1 MPTRT
6 RWQGVY
12 HPEARPCS
20 DGAGPFIKAY
30 AMEGVIE
37 FAFRFSNRT
46 LDKPEGKLP
55 GASTTKTIT
64 YDAPFDATT
73 PHFVSL
79 RSFSGKFVTADGKL
93 TDRPLGAFG
102 VDVRIAEP
110 GVLACT
116 VRLSDKNSD
125 DPVEVSVRGLIVFFH
140 WAGGPAAQEI
150 SSVAVSLVQP
160 S

>member
-1 MPTRT
+1 MPAKK
-6 RWQGVY
+6 WQGVY

-30 AMEGVIE
+30 GIEGVVE
-37 FAFRFSNRT
+37 FAFRFSNKT
-46 LDKPEGKLP
+46 LEEGKLP
-55 GASTTKTIT
+55 GVSRTKTIT
-64 YDAPFDATT
+64 YDAPFEGTT

-79 RSFSGKFVTADGKL
+79 RSFSGRFVTADGKL
-93 TDRPLGAFG
+93 TDRPVGAFE

-125 DPVEVSVRGLIVFFH
+125 DPVEINVQGLIVFFH
-140 WAGGPAAQEI
+140 
-150 SSVAVSLVQP
+150 
-160 S
+160 